1 MYIHGAFLYFRLKCL
16 KHISIRAIFFIEHTQ
31 NHPVF
36 SIYFCLVKKRY
47 PSFQML
53 IYLVINR
60 YS

>member
-31 NHPVF
+31 NHQVF
-36 SIYFCLVKKRY
+36 SIYFYWVKKRY
-47 PSFQML
+47 LSFQIIM
-53 IYLVINR
+53 YLVINR